1 MATVCIQVAN
11 IRIVRKVTQ
20 FWDENGRIESE
31 KAIDEVE
38 TTSTDSVSQQQ
49 RLRAKTQASFF
60 TTLLFV
66 CRRQFKVSH
75 KKNLFGQ
82 AFKCYCTY
90 ICTTEGQLQVSG

>member
-1 MATVCIQVAN
+1 MAAVFIKVAN

-38 TTSTDSVSQQQ
+38 TTSTDSISQQQ

-66 CRRQFKVSH
+66 CRRQFKVSQ
-75 KKNLFGQ
+75 KKFIWASIQML
-82 AFKCYCTY
+82 
-90 ICTTEGQLQVSG
+90 